1 MNKES
6 NITNKGNNIINYLEN
21 IANIDTGNMTD
32 SNNKNP
38 SKIEIITILINIRNK
53 EIFVYFSGNQ
63 SNKNQFPFQQLK
75 LFKQKMTV
83 I

>member
-21 IANIDTGNMTD
+21 ITNIDTGNMK

-38 SKIEIITILINIRNK
+38 SKIEIITID
-53 EIFVYFSGNQ
+53 
-63 SNKNQFPFQQLK
+63 
-75 LFKQKMTV
+75 
-83 I
+83 